1 LATFQLFKEFYT
13 KFENLF
19 QTSQTNLGQK
29 LRQKPTQT
37 RHKDVWNLFHSLIVL
52 GIFKCNFKAK
62 RKLSMLFD
70 ANKKDEKIEKK
81 CVNKIRHQL
90 LGLI

>member
-1 LATFQLFKEFYT
+1 MATFQLFKEFYT

-52 GIFKCNFKAK
+52 GIFKCNITK
-62 RKLSMLFD
+62 RFQEEIASY
-70 ANKKDEKIEKK
+70 AVKK
-81 CVNKIRHQL
+81 NNAARMRH
-90 LGLI
+90 